1 MRFVIKKEE
10 DKTEKL
16 ASEQTYLSLLEIVRT
31 GNKGLIKDTIYRD
44 SYETPDG
51 IRSRVED
58 QLAIAY
64 KNKCAYCERLCKAD
78 IEHYRPKKGVDGAR
92 GHSGYYW
99 LCYEWTNLIPACITC
114 NREGS
119 KHNQFPILGERVL
132 YPPLLFNN
140 QLALEACKAG
150 NSPLLDERPCLL
162 HPEIDHPEDFFGFET
177 DSNGAGIRLVG
188 IDAEGRGTCT
198 IQTCLLNRQEL
209 MLDRKINVVDEFRDA
224 VEGLFY
230 QLQCGEL
237 SVVDFEQGI
246 IQQLRVLKVKST
258 NPEKTHTYLRKF
270 IVASAEN
277 FERIVFPFLEPKVRE
292 IVIEA
297 FKTLMQ

>member
-1 MRFVIKKEE
+1 MRFVVKREE

-16 ASEQTYLSLLEIVRT
+16 ASEQTYLALLEIART
-31 GNKGLIKDTIYRD
+31 GNTELIKDSIYRD

-51 IRSRVED
+51 RRSKVED
-58 QLAIAY
+58 QLAKTY

-78 IEHYRPKKGVDGAR
+78 IEHYRPKKSVDEAN
-92 GHSGYYW
+92 GHPGYYW
-99 LCYEWTNLIPACITC
+99 LCYEWTNLVPACITC

-119 KHNQFPILGERVL
+119 KHNHFPILGKRVL
-132 YPPLLFNN
+132 YPPLLPNN
-140 QLALEACKAG
+140 HLALDACKAE
-150 NSPLLDERPCLL
+150 NSPLAEEKPCLL

-177 DSNGAGIRLVG
+177 DPSGAGIRLVG
-188 IDAEGRGTCT
+188 VDTEGRGTCT

-209 MLDRKINVVDEFRDA
+209 TLDRKISVIDEFKDA

-230 QLQCGEL
+230 QLQNDEL
-237 SVVDFEQGI
+237 TETEFQQGI
-246 IQQLRVLKVKST
+246 IQHLQILKAKSK

-277 FERIVFPFLEPKVRE
+277 FEKIILPFLEPKVRI
-292 IVIEA
+292 IVLEA
-297 FKTLMQ
+297 KRRHS